1 MDTAEPKGKNKLNS
15 TNQPSQGVGLN
26 YQLNKL
32 ERNFIFFGKV
42 NDTYPT
48 SGSCRV
54 SIQGLVSNV
63 PCVFASTAMGVYFGA
78 RSVAPPC
85 IGTPVI
91 VFIPQNS
98 SFGYILASVPDIT
111 TEPILSPA
119 NQLVSESG
127 TATYCEK
134 DAFNHRDWNNGKKLP
149 TAGAGTVVD
158 AFSGDQGTMNDLGC
172 FVGVLRAMSLLRGSE
187 LAKIEAFVFD
197 DLLNVVGHNL
207 NIYTS
212 QGEKKVFND
221 HGRISEEEQLSLS
234 QAESM
239 GAVDVES
246 TAFDEDSGSLRSAP
260 DKSALKEKIESQ
272 VLKPRWKKW
281 RGWLGDFYQSF
292 ICRPASGL
300 GSLTTASKPDM
311 GLYQKAIT
319 ISGQHIERS
328 IVGGGFHKSLQIA
341 VPKKKLEHND
351 PAGDKEVDEVV
362 KEAFIF
368 DTDHPMAIG
377 AQSRDYFAYL
387 FNKELPANRASLE
400 KDWVTPDESNC
411 IAPGK
416 DAVVPGTGDFF
427 REFPDMEEVMEQKD
441 GLDNDVHLGPKK
453 FSVGEAFCGIMPD
466 GSILLKNAW
475 GDSIELRA
483 GHLVISVSK
492 SATTTA
498 GGSIVNMAGDDIIQK
513 AKNSIDIT
521 SSAKQIR
528 IKAEQDM
535 LIHSK
540 SGGILVSAPTQS
552 AITEDKKGEEQ
563 HLSGIVLKSAPG
575 VLLHSDN
582 IILSASSK
590 VQIKGQIKE
599 QEDRKP
605 NILVEC
611 QSQIQRVT
619 GQVIIKTGEEF
630 TILSSSGVQTTGSFQ
645 ADGNLSVRESVSYG
659 KGSSQNSK
667 VSETPTLKSVYS
679 KIDTDK
685 IFIPSPYLD
694 TAEDQLK
701 FSYRST
707 LEYGTSEG
715 KWYASDWQRTM
726 TGLQPWTENDIDY
739 LYPYPGEKHYSGEES
754 IFTYTEVNV
763 ENTGKTK
770 ERGSMSGTPGK
781 FVGSNFSTFKIPAS
795 I

>member
-1 MDTAEPKGKNKLNS
+1 MDTSEPKGNNDFNS
-15 TNQPSQGVGLN
+15 TNLPSEGLGLN

-32 ERNFIFFGKV
+32 QRNFIFFGKV

-54 SIQGLVSNV
+54 SIPGIISNV

-98 SFGYILASVPDIT
+98 TFGYILATAPDLNS
-111 TEPILSPA
+111 EPTIPPA
-119 NQLVSESG
+119 NQLISESG
-127 TATYCEK
+127 TSTYAVK

-149 TAGAGTVVD
+149 AAGAGTVVD
-158 AFSGDQGTMNDLGC
+158 VFSGDQGTINDLGC
-172 FVGVLRAMSLLRGSE
+172 FVGVLRAMALFKGSE
-187 LAKIEAFVFD
+187 LAKIEAFVLD

-246 TAFDEDSGSLRSAP
+246 TAFDEDSGSLRYAP

-411 IAPGK
+411 IAPGTE
-416 DAVVPGTGDFF
+416 VTIPGTGDFF
-427 REFPDMEEVMEQKD
+427 REFPQMEEVMEQKD

-590 VQIKGQIKE
+590 VQIKGQE
-599 QEDRKP
+599 NRKP

-645 ADGNLSVRESVSYG
+645 ADKSLFVRESISYG
-659 KGSSQNSK
+659 GGSGRNSE
-667 VSETPTLKSVYS
+667 VSKTPTLKSQLS
-679 KIDTDK
+679 GIDKDE
-685 IFIPSPYLD
+685 IFIPYPYLD
-694 TAEDQLK
+694 KDIDQLK

-707 LEYGTSEG
+707 LEYGTNEG